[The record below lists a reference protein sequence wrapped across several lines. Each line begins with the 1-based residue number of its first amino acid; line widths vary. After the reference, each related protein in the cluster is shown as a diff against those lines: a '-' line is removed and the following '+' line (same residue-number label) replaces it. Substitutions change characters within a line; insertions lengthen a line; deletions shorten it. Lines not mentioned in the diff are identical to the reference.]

1 MLVTKFCPTESE
13 TSMTRTTPHPLALI
27 AGLSLVGALA
37 GCSSPGDVAGA
48 GSGSGNDESTGSG
61 ESAPDASAADYADGT
76 YTASGDYSAPS
87 GTETVEVTIT
97 LEDNIITAVEVVGDA
112 TDPEAKLHQGEFID
126 GIQQVVVGKNID
138 EIQVDKVGG
147 SSLTSGGFNR
157 AVDEIKADA
166 AE

>member
-1 MLVTKFCPTESE
+1 MTSTTKYPI
-13 TSMTRTTPHPLALI
+13 ALI

-37 GCSSPGDVAGA
+37 GCSAPATDTG
-48 GSGSGNDESTGSG
+48 GSNSGGSDSGGSDTGS
-61 ESAPDASAADYADGT
+61 SPDAPAEDYADGT

-97 LEDNIITAVEVVGDA
+97 LADNIITGIEVVGDA
-112 TDPEAKLHQGEFID
+112 TDPEARLHQGEFID
-126 GIQQVVVGKNID
+126 GIQDVVVGKNID

-157 AVDEIKADA
+157 AVDAIKADA

>member
-1 MLVTKFCPTESE
+1 M
-13 TSMTRTTPHPLALI
+13 RTTTYPVALI

-37 GCSSPGDVAGA
+37 GCSAPATPTG
-48 GSGSGNDESTGSG
+48 GSDTGGS
-61 ESAPDASAADYADGT
+61 ESAPDAPAADYADGT
-76 YTASGDYSAPS
+76 YTESGDYSAPS

-97 LEDNIITAVEVVGDA
+97 LADSVITAVEVIGDA

-126 GIQQVVVGKNID
+126 GIQDVVVGKNID

-157 AVDEIKADA
+157 AVDAIKADA
-166 AE
+166 AA

>member
-1 MLVTKFCPTESE
+1 MTGTTSSTTKYSI
-13 TSMTRTTPHPLALI
+13 ALI

-37 GCSSPGDVAGA
+37 GCSAPAAD
-48 GSGSGNDESTGSG
+48 TGSDTG
-61 ESAPDASAADYADGT
+61 STPDAPARDYADGT
-76 YTASGDYSAPS
+76 YTESGDYSAPS

-97 LEDNIITAVEVVGDA
+97 LADNIITAVDVVGDA
-112 TDPEAKLHQGEFID
+112 TDPEARLHQGEFID
-126 GIQQVVVGKNID
+126 GIQGVVVGKNID

-157 AVDEIKADA
+157 AIDAIKADA